1 MYFLIHL
8 CIAFL
13 VETEDFLEPTVQATF
28 LGNSSVTTDSTACAL
43 VTIVDDD
50 VYEET
55 EEMFTLIIASF
66 SINTTVTGAIPLQS
80 VIIEDDECKY
90 TCQYNNYYEVQVY
103 LLLFN
108 GDKLII
114 ILDCFCLSLV
124 AEFSVTMM
132 SVYVLEDD
140 GFVEVC
146 ARLTGPLGGTAVSLQ
161 VGADTANGTAL
172 GKN

>member
-1 MYFLIHL
+1 M
-8 CIAFL
+8 
-13 VETEDFLEPTVQATF
+13 
-28 LGNSSVTTDSTACAL
+28 
-43 VTIVDDD
+43 
-50 VYEET
+50 
-55 EEMFTLIIASF
+55 
-66 SINTTVTGAIPLQS
+66 
-80 VIIEDDECKY
+80 
-90 TCQYNNYYEVQVY
+90 
-103 LLLFN
+103 
-108 GDKLII
+108 
-114 ILDCFCLSLV
+114 SLV